1 MTPPENERPDDEDGG
16 TFKLKPG
23 AAGGAPAPAPAGDEA
38 GLDRTMKIQRQ
49 GGAPAGAS
57 TPPPPPSPLGN
68 PTGPADP
75 SVATYAETTVMPQQG
90 GSQTGFQPASQPPQQ
105 NPLGSGPIP
114 QPPQQQPYGQQPSPF
129 PGPPPQ
135 QQPGFPQAQ
144 PGIPLGEAPAGV
156 KRIGLMAMISGGAGL
171 VQIIVV
177 GAMGGFGG
185 TGVLS
190 ILLALA
196 VGAYGFLLPRGQLK
210 SGGLRQTGVW
220 VMLVQAV
227 LGLIGLLG
235 LLGLSTIGGLGAII
249 GVSLVFALAILGA
262 DGYAVF
268 LFFTDKEASAWI
280 KGAPAMAGGYP
291 PAGYPQQ
298 QQQQYGQQPPPGYG
312 QPGPQQPQQQPGGYP
327 PPPPPPGYGQPGPQQ
342 QPPQGPYG
350 G

>member
-23 AAGGAPAPAPAGDEA
+23 AAGPAGGAPAPAPADES

-75 SVATYAETTVMPQQG
+75 NVASFAETTVMPQQG

-105 NPLGSGPIP
+105 HPLGSGPIP
-114 QPPQQQPYGQQPSPF
+114 QPQQPYGQQPQPF

-135 QQPGFPQAQ
+135 QQPGFPQPQ
-144 PGIPLGEAPAGV
+144 PGVPQGEAPEGI
-156 KRIGLMAMISGGAGL
+156 KRIGLMVLIAAGVGVLANIVSIAMYPLGAGFS
-171 VQIIVV
+171 VV
-177 GAMGGFGG
+177 G
-185 TGVLS
+185 
-190 ILLALA
+190 ILLAL
-196 VGAYGFLLPRGQLK
+196 VWGAYGWFLPKGAIT
-210 SGGLRQTGVW
+210 SGGLRMTGIVFI
-220 VMLVQAV
+220 MIGAGFSIIGLFTSFATMALVPAAGAVSLIQSLILAGTLGYASFIYFKDQAV
-227 LGLIGLLG
+227 K
-235 LLGLSTIGGLGAII
+235 
-249 GVSLVFALAILGA
+249 
-262 DGYAVF
+262 DY
-268 LFFTDKEASAWI
+268 I

-298 QQQQYGQQPPPGYG
+298 PYGQQPPAGYG
-312 QPGPQQPQQQPGGYP
+312 QPGPQQPQQQPGAY
-327 PPPPPPGYGQPGPQQ
+327 PPPPPGYGQQGQ
-342 QPPQGPYG
+342 QPPQAPYG

>member
-1 MTPPENERPDDEDGG
+1 MTPPEDKRPDDEDGG

-23 AAGGAPAPAPAGDEA
+23 AAGGAPAPAPSGDES

-68 PTGPADP
+68 PTGPAEP
-75 SVATYAETTVMPQQG
+75 NVASFAETTVMPQQG
-90 GSQTGFQPASQPPQQ
+90 GSQTGFQPASQPPQP

-114 QPPQQQPYGQQPSPF
+114 QPQAPQQPYGQQPSPF

-135 QQPGFPQAQ
+135 QQPGYPQGQ
-144 PGIPLGEAPAGV
+144 PGIPQGEAPEGI
-156 KRIGLMAMISGGAGL
+156 KRIGLMVLIAAGVGLLSNIVSIAMNPAGAGFT
-171 VQIIVV
+171 VI
-177 GAMGGFGG
+177 G
-185 TGVLS
+185 

-196 VGAYGFLLPRGQLK
+196 WGWYGWALPKGQIG
-210 SGGLRQTGVW
+210 SSGLRMTGIVL
-220 VMLVQAV
+220 VMIGAGFSILGLFGSFATMAILPAAGAIALIQSLILAGALGYASFIYFKDQAV
-227 LGLIGLLG
+227 K
-235 LLGLSTIGGLGAII
+235 
-249 GVSLVFALAILGA
+249 
-262 DGYAVF
+262 DY
-268 LFFTDKEASAWI
+268 I

-298 QQQQYGQQPPPGYG
+298 PGQQQPYGQQPPPGYG
-312 QPGPQQPQQQPGGYP
+312 QPQQPQQQPGAY
-327 PPPPPPGYGQPGPQQ
+327 PPPPPGYPQQGQ

>member
-23 AAGGAPAPAPAGDEA
+23 AAGPAGGAPAPAPADES

-75 SVATYAETTVMPQQG
+75 NVASFAETTVMPQQG

-114 QPPQQQPYGQQPSPF
+114 QPQQPYGQQPQPF

-144 PGIPLGEAPAGV
+144 PGVPQGEAPQGI
-156 KRIGLMAMISGGAGL
+156 KHIGLMAMAGAGVGLIFSIISVAVYGPFAAGGL
-171 VQIIVV
+171 VI
-177 GAMGGFGG
+177 
-185 TGVLS
+185 S
-190 ILLALA
+190 LLAA
-196 VGAYGFLLPRGQLK
+196 GAFGWYGWALPKGK
-210 SGGLRQTGVW
+210 ITSGGLRLTGVIL
-220 VMLVQAV
+220 MMIGAGGSLLAV
-227 LGLIGLLG
+227 LGSFLFPLLLVMYLINAG
-235 LLGLSTIGGLGAII
+235 IY
-249 GVSLVFALAILGA
+249 
-262 DGYAVF
+262 GYASF
-268 LFFTDKEASAWI
+268 LYLTKQEVKDYI

-291 PAGYPQQ
+291 PAGAP
-298 QQQQYGQQPPPGYG
+298 QQYGQQPYGQQPPAGYG
-312 QPGPQQPQQQPGGYP
+312 QPQQPQQQPGAY
-327 PPPPPPGYGQPGPQQ
+327 PPPPPGYGQQGQ
-342 QPPQGPYG
+342 QPPQAPYG

>member
-23 AAGGAPAPAPAGDEA
+23 AAGGAPAPAPSGDES

-75 SVATYAETTVMPQQG
+75 NVASFAETTVMPQQG
-90 GSQTGFQPASQPPQQ
+90 GSQTGFQPASQPPQS

-114 QPPQQQPYGQQPSPF
+114 QPSQQQPYGQQPQPF

-135 QQPGFPQAQ
+135 QPGGYPQVQPGVPA
-144 PGIPLGEAPAGV
+144 GEAPTGI
-156 KRIGLMAMISGGAGL
+156 KHIGLMAMAGAGVGL
-171 VQIIVV
+171 VFSIISLATYGVF
-177 GAMGGFGG
+177 AMGGLVISVLVAAAFGWYG
-185 TGVLS
+185 W
-190 ILLALA
+190 ALPK
-196 VGAYGFLLPRGQLK
+196 GK
-210 SGGLRQTGVW
+210 ITSGGLRLTGVILMMIGAGGSLIAALGSFLFP
-220 VMLVQAV
+220 VMLIMY
-227 LGLIGLLG
+227 LINAG
-235 LLGLSTIGGLGAII
+235 IY
-249 GVSLVFALAILGA
+249 
-262 DGYAVF
+262 GYASF
-268 LFFTDKEASAWI
+268 LYLTKQEVKDYI

-298 QQQQYGQQPPPGYG
+298 PQQQYGQQPPPPGYG
-312 QPGPQQPQQQPGGYP
+312 QPGPQQPQQQPGAY
-327 PPPPPPGYGQPGPQQ
+327 PPPPPGYPQQGQ
-342 QPPQGPYG
+342 QPPQSPYG